1 MNIRDLINRIESIE
15 LNEGLRLKDIEAQ
28 VAKEPNEQKRAQTLM
43 TLAQTN
49 KLPGLYDP
57 VSGYFVS
64 AEPDTQGEWQGA
76 GTPTKPRISSTGTED
91 QDALLAKRGL
101 VPAKANTSTFLR
113 HLNPFSSSNK
123 DYDAGVQGGSQAA
136 IARQNKEDDELKQL
150 TDLIPKYKALKDKL
164 KSLNAPNSTAG
175 GNNDI
180 NQQIEKDKSNP
191 QNNPINA
198 QIEKDKLNPQN
209 TPAKESIAESL
220 MESFRGELFEN
231 EKFDIPEPPNNI
243 IQTPEKEVT
252 KSTVIV
258 GNPFDSNG
266 EPIYDMDDLIFDL
279 KLSALFVGVGTLIA
293 PATAGASEAAAIA
306 AVTPRLVRIGK
317 ALANAGKNAANK
329 FKSAEEFKNALSTAA
344 KKYGPDLQQ
353 TIKWNLGIN
362 TAVRADQAAG
372 TGITDKIGQVYTAG
386 KHAIG
391 LNESIASLRN
401 RLQSIE
407 ETGPLATGVSDIAGQ
422 LINKAG
428 KELVVPP
435 YKPNWTYGSTGV
447 KPTVSYSPE
456 FQQLVVPPYKPNW
469 TYGSTGVK
477 PTVSYSPEFQQLLH
491 ASGPEVE
498 QVIDMAGPAEKE
510 TLRKL
515 SIEKAKAV
523 IEWIK
528 VHPGTSLA
536 AALTASAVISN
547 VNVGSGRG
555 HVNPPNA
562 IPGDTRTT
570 SPEPEPTP
578 KSPSATTSN
587 SSAIDGDYTVKQ
599 GDTLSRIARRM
610 DVTLPELLAANP
622 ALADEKHRGGNL
634 IHPGEV
640 VKKPGA
646 TDETPD
652 NSKDAEEAKKAEEV
666 KKAEIEST
674 QKEIDTAKK
683 QLADLIVDLEKSED
697 EDNVKQLKDLEAQLD
712 DLEDIKSL
720 NSNNP
725 GASNYTNQMDQASDA
740 ASAKVK
746 ESYEKELDR
755 WLKIANI
762 K

>member
-456 FQQLVVPPYKPNW
+456 FQQL
-469 TYGSTGVK
+469 
-477 PTVSYSPEFQQLLH
+477 LH

>member
-76 GTPTKPRISSTGTED
+76 GTPTKPRISATGTED

-164 KSLNAPNSTAG
+164 ASLNGANTDARTGHGIVPA
-175 GNNDI
+175 
-180 NQQIEKDKSNP
+180 DKP
-191 QNNPINA
+191 
-198 QIEKDKLNPQN
+198 L
-209 TPAKESIAESL
+209 AEAL

-279 KLSALFVGVGTLIA
+279 GISALFVGVGALIT
-293 PATAGASEAAAIA
+293 PVTAGASEAAAIA
-306 AVTPRLVRIGK
+306 TVTPRLVRIGK

-407 ETGPLATGVSDIAGQ
+407 EAGPLATGASDIVPQ
-422 LINKAG
+422 LFNKA
-428 KELVVPP
+428 ERSLVVPP
-435 YKPNWTYGSTGV
+435 YKPNWTFGSSGF
-447 KPTVSYSPE
+447 K
-456 FQQLVVPPYKPNW
+456 
-469 TYGSTGVK
+469 
-477 PTVSYSPEFQQLLH
+477 SYSPEFQQLLR

-498 QVIDMAGPAEKE
+498 QVIDMAEPAEQE

-547 VNVGSGRG
+547 VGGGRG

-562 IPGDTRTT
+562 IPGDTRVTIDQ
-570 SPEPEPTP
+570 PQLP

-587 SSAIDGDYTVKQ
+587 SSAIDSDYTVKQ

-610 DVTLPELLAANP
+610 GVTLPELLAANP

-646 TDETPD
+646 TD

-683 QLADLIVDLEKSED
+683 QLANLIVDLEKSED

-725 GASNYTNQMDQASDA
+725 GAGNYTNQMDQASDAASAKKAQANDPSSANYTNQMDRSSDA

>member
-1 MNIRDLINRIESIE
+1 
-15 LNEGLRLKDIEAQ
+15 
-28 VAKEPNEQKRAQTLM
+28 
-43 TLAQTN
+43 
-49 KLPGLYDP
+49 LPGLYDP

-76 GTPTKPRISSTGTED
+76 GTPTKPRISATGTED

-164 KSLNAPNSTAG
+164 KSLNAHGSDMEA
-175 GNNDI
+175 
-180 NQQIEKDKSNP
+180 
-191 QNNPINA
+191 
-198 QIEKDKLNPQN
+198 
-209 TPAKESIAESL
+209 AKGYNGPDGESVASESIGITKNL
-220 MESFRGELFEN
+220 LESFSELFEN
-231 EKFDIPEPPNNI
+231 DKFDIPEPPNNI

-258 GNPFDSNG
+258 GNPFNGGG

-279 KLSALFVGVGTLIA
+279 KLTALFVGVGTLVA
-293 PATAGASEAAAIA
+293 PATGGTSEAAAIA

-329 FKSAEEFKNALSTAA
+329 FKSAEEFKNWLSTAA

-362 TAVRADQAAG
+362 TADRMDKAAG
-372 TGITDKIGQVYTAG
+372 TGIGDKIGQVYTAG

-407 ETGPLATGVSDIAGQ
+407 EAGPLTTAAADLGGQ
-422 LINKAG
+422 FIKKAE
-428 KELVVPP
+428 KNLVVPP
-435 YKPNWTYGSTGV
+435 YKPNWTFGS
-447 KPTVSYSPE
+447 S
-456 FQQLVVPPYKPNW
+456 
-469 TYGSTGVK
+469 GVK

-498 QVIDMAGPAEKE
+498 QVIDMAGTAEKE

-528 VHPGTSLA
+528 ANPGTSLA

-547 VNVGSGRG
+547 VGGGRG

-562 IPGDTRTT
+562 IPGDPKTT
-570 SPEPEPTP
+570 SPEPEPTHNL
-578 KSPSATTSN
+578 PSATTSN

-640 VKKPGA
+640 VKKPGVSSVA
-646 TDETPD
+646 PD

-712 DLEDIKSL
+712 DLKDIKSL

-725 GASNYTNQMDQASDA
+725 GAGNYTNQMDQASDAASAKKAQANDPSSANYTNQMDRSSDA

>member
-164 KSLNAPNSTAG
+164 ASLNGANTDARTGHGIVPA
-175 GNNDI
+175 
-180 NQQIEKDKSNP
+180 DKP
-191 QNNPINA
+191 
-198 QIEKDKLNPQN
+198 L
-209 TPAKESIAESL
+209 AEAL

-231 EKFDIPEPPNNI
+231 ENFDIPEPPNNI

-279 KLSALFVGVGTLIA
+279 KLTALFVGVGTLIA

-407 ETGPLATGVSDIAGQ
+407 EAGPLATGASDIAGQ
-422 LINKAG
+422 LINKAE
-428 KELVVPP
+428 KNLVVPP
-435 YKPNWTYGSTGV
+435 YKPNWTFGSSG
-447 KPTVSYSPE
+447 
-456 FQQLVVPPYKPNW
+456 F
-469 TYGSTGVK
+469 K

-498 QVIDMAGPAEKE
+498 QVIDMAGAAEKE

-528 VHPGTSLA
+528 ANRGKSLA

-547 VNVGSGRG
+547 VGGGRG

-562 IPGDTRTT
+562 IPGDPRTT

-725 GASNYTNQMDQASDA
+725 GAGNYTNQMDQASDAASAKKAQANDPSSANYTNQMDRSSDA

>member
-164 KSLNAPNSTAG
+164 ASLNGANTDARTGHGIVPA
-175 GNNDI
+175 
-180 NQQIEKDKSNP
+180 DKP
-191 QNNPINA
+191 
-198 QIEKDKLNPQN
+198 L
-209 TPAKESIAESL
+209 AEAL

-407 ETGPLATGVSDIAGQ
+407 EAGPLATGASDIAGQ
-422 LINKAG
+422 LINKAE
-428 KELVVPP
+428 KNLVVPP
-435 YKPNWTYGSTGV
+435 YKPNWTFGSSG
-447 KPTVSYSPE
+447 
-456 FQQLVVPPYKPNW
+456 F
-469 TYGSTGVK
+469 K

-528 VHPGTSLA
+528 AHRGTSLA

-570 SPEPEPTP
+570 SPEPEQAIKP
-578 KSPSATTSN
+578 PSATTSN

-599 GDTLSRIARRM
+599 GDILSRIAIRM
-610 DVTLPELLAANP
+610 GVTLPELLAANP

-725 GASNYTNQMDQASDA
+725 GAGNYTNQMDQASDAASAKKAQANDPSSANYTNQMDRSSDA